1 MARIPIVSPG
11 ARTGSTA
18 GASRPGRSAGMTLVT
33 RGFGRNQNLIGQG
46 FSLMSVVME
55 AISRFIELGQSGT
68 KRALR
73 EIQEVI
79 VWAKLIRINDKPP
92 ALPIQG
98 SVKVKLTDA
107 SHLAVRAVR
116 NVAVKVRSIFDDIK
130 ISVVRVK

>member
-11 ARTGSTA
+11 SRTGSPA
-18 GASRPGRSAGMTLVT
+18 GASRTGRSAGITLVT

>member
-1 MARIPIVSPG
+1 
-11 ARTGSTA
+11 
-18 GASRPGRSAGMTLVT
+18 
-33 RGFGRNQNLIGQG
+33 
-46 FSLMSVVME
+46 MSVVME

-92 ALPIQG
+92 VLPIQG